1 MGHVEAV
8 LILIKNQENW
18 LCYTFIIKKSTHYI
32 YLIFFYIV
40 YALRLSFL
48 YQIYNF
54 NSV

>member
-32 YLIFFYIV
+32 YLIFFYI
-40 YALRLSFL
+40 
-48 YQIYNF
+48 
-54 NSV
+54 SVCFETLLFISNLQF